1 MLSYGGHSV
10 PFILLCTRHS
20 LSQDIFNAVIKQ
32 NPALVYR
39 LPCFWNVQLSDHT
52 RSELCYTEVSD
63 LKVGRLL
70 WHLKQNHR
78 FSCEEACAFP
88 TRCFCHVGVRVQDPE
103 VLGSQQCCLRA
114 LGSTGCC

>member
-1 MLSYGGHSV
+1 
-10 PFILLCTRHS
+10 
-20 LSQDIFNAVIKQ
+20 VIKQ

-63 LKVGRLL
+63 LKVGRFL

-78 FSCEEACAFP
+78 FSYEEPCTLP
-88 TRCFCHVGVRVQDPE
+88 TRCFCHVGGRVQDLE
-103 VLGSQQCCLRA
+103 AFGSQQWCLGA
-114 LGSTGCC
+114 LGSVGCC